1 MHFCGTIKGKKEIKR
16 ANKSLVKLIIRT
28 KNEFIVRN
36 STRLVKLILI
46 KRKISALSFL
56 AIFALK

>member
-1 MHFCGTIKGKKEIKR
+1 MHFCGTIKGKKEIKT

-36 STRLVKLILI
+36 STRLVKLISI
-46 KRKISALSFL
+46 KRKISTLSFL